1 MHAPQSSDQF
11 LLKMAASVR
20 KNDLQGFCF
29 HVQTGVA
36 QLGQE
41 TIATDMNERLPLIL
55 DVQYIP
61 TLLKFLAGET
71 YFDAVKSFL
80 AEMIKVL
87 STMDLTFGVDF
98 SYGQKEDGTPC
109 LHMTKDTADKVMDI
123 YMPHAWK
130 QCSPY
135 LVLR

>member
-1 MHAPQSSDQF
+1 MYAPQNSDQF

-20 KNDLQGFCF
+20 KNDLQGFTF
-29 HVQTGVA
+29 AVQTGVA
-36 QLGQE
+36 HLGE
-41 TIATDMNERLPLIL
+41 ERIATDMNERLPLIL

-71 YFDAVKSFL
+71 YLDTVKSFL
-80 AEMIKVL
+80 AAMIKVL
-87 STMDLTFGVDF
+87 STMGFTFGSDF

-109 LHMTKDTADKVMDI
+109 LYLTKDTADKVMDI